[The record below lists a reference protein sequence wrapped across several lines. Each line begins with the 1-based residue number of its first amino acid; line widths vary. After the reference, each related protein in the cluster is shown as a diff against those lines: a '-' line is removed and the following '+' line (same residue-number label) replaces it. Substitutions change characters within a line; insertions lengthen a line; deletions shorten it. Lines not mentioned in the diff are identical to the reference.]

1 MALSQFF
8 LTSSLLL
15 SLGEQMP
22 LPPDVKDVWI
32 EKKQILQV
40 IEKKQIAYLKAV
52 GQGSSSIKLNNQDY
66 DVLVLSKLQKQLIQ
80 NKKLPLGLFFKID
93 KSQIFLDGLVARPKD
108 LIQILDLTQRNELP
122 FVMRAQMSDEIRKTY
137 LQIINQKLKQ
147 EGYASIEIQH
157 NIFYHASLKADE
169 KQKNISQ
176 LLRVLGV
183 VTKLSAT
190 RLAVEPTIKVEI
202 TIAEIK
208 KEFSQKLGL
217 KPPSSYSATVLD
229 DLTTKLDT
237 FKLEVHAL
245 ENRGMGKILASPNI
259 LCRSGKEAEF
269 FAGGEFP
276 IKIVNFSR
284 QDVLWKKYGILL
296 KVKPVADS
304 SGQMSLA
311 LETEISSLDMSQV
324 VDGIPGLKTNK
335 VNSHF
340 DLVKSKT
347 IALSGLLREEEGQ
360 GSEGLPFLQRIPV
373 LGYLFSSKDYRE
385 SRSELVIFVKPTIV
399 EEGEAPVSTS
409 PTHLG
414 AF

>member
-15 SLGEQMP
+15 SLGEQLP
-22 LPPDVKDVWI
+22 LPPEIKDVWV

-40 IEKKQIAYLKAV
+40 VEKKQMAYLKAV
-52 GQGSSSIKLNNQDY
+52 GHGSSSIKLNNQDY
-66 DVLVLSKLQKQLIQ
+66 EVLVLSKLQKQLVQ
-80 NKKLPLGLFFKID
+80 TKKLPLGLFFKID
-93 KSQIFLDGLVARPKD
+93 KAQIFLDGLIARPKD

-122 FVMRAQMSDEIRKTY
+122 FIMRAQMSDEIRNAY
-137 LQIINQKLKQ
+137 LQLINQKLKQ
-147 EGYASIEIQH
+147 EGYGSIDIQY
-157 NIFYHASLKADE
+157 NTFYQVSLKTDE
-169 KQKNISQ
+169 KQKNISR
-176 LLRVLGV
+176 LLQVLGV
-183 VTKLSAT
+183 VTKHSTT
-190 RLAVEPTIKVEI
+190 RLSVEPTIKVEI

-217 KPPSSYSATVLD
+217 KPPTSYSATILD
-229 DLTTKLDT
+229 DLTTQLDA
-237 FKLEVHAL
+237 FKIEIHAL

-276 IKIVNFSR
+276 IKIVNFNR

-296 KVKPVADS
+296 KVRPVADS

-347 IALSGLLREEEGQ
+347 IALSGLLREEEGL
-360 GSEGLPFLQRIPV
+360 GAEGVPFLQRIPI

-399 EEGEAPVSTS
+399 EEGSEPSST

-414 AF
+414 SF

>member
-15 SLGEQMP
+15 SLGEQFP
-22 LPPDVKDVWI
+22 LPPEIKDVWV

-40 IEKKQIAYLKAV
+40 VEKKQMAYLKAV
-52 GQGSSSIKLNNQDY
+52 GHGSSSIRLNNQDY
-66 DVLVLSKLQKQLIQ
+66 DVLVLSKLQKQLVQ
-80 NKKLPLGLFFKID
+80 TKKLPVGLFFKID
-93 KSQIFLDGLVARPKD
+93 KGQIFLDGLIARPKD

-122 FVMRAQMSDEIRKTY
+122 FVMRAQMSDEIRSTY
-137 LQIINQKLKQ
+137 LQLINQKLKQ
-147 EGYASIEIQH
+147 EGYGAVDIQY
-157 NIFYHASLKADE
+157 NTFYQTNLKTDE

-176 LLRVLGV
+176 LLQVLGV
-183 VTKLSAT
+183 VTKHSTT
-190 RLAVEPTIKVEI
+190 RLSVEPTIKVEI

-217 KPPSSYSATVLD
+217 KPPTSYSATILD
-229 DLTTKLDT
+229 DLTTQLDA
-237 FKLEVHAL
+237 FKIEIHAL

-276 IKIVNFSR
+276 IKIVNFNR

-296 KVKPVADS
+296 KVRPVADS

-360 GSEGLPFLQRIPV
+360 GSEGLPFLQRIPI

-399 EEGEAPVSTS
+399 EEGSESSPT

-414 AF
+414 SF